1 MRKFPMISGLMILLF
16 LVVGSSIGTAQ
27 LKQLE
32 SVPDFTLESTDGEE
46 FTLSELQGKVV
57 VLHFWKNN

>member
-1 MRKFPMISGLMILLF
+1 MRKFPIIATLLIVLF
-16 LVVGSSIGTAQ
+16 LIVGSSVGTAQ
-27 LKQLE
+27 MKQLE

-46 FTLSELQGKVV
+46 ITLSELQGKVV

>member
-1 MRKFPMISGLMILLF
+1 MRKFPIVASLLIILF
-16 LVVGSSIGTAQ
+16 LVVGSTIGTAQ
-27 LKQLE
+27 IKQLE